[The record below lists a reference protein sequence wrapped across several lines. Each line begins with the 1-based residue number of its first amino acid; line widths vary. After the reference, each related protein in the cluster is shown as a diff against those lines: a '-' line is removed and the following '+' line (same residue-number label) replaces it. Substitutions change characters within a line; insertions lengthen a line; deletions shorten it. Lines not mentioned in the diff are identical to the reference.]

1 VSAASF
7 EPRDANIGASGRYF
21 VAGPAH
27 FVRSVCDWIARIQAL
42 NFTAL
47 PSMKS
52 TGRISTFP
60 VMH

>member
-42 NFTAL
+42 NFTARTC
-47 PSMKS
+47 MKS
-52 TGRISTFP
+52 TEIILTIP